1 MVIKKVPSL
10 NTYMPDIVKSVKSMT
25 AHASHTLS
33 HEVDINSHN
42 QFEKTETQ
50 KS

>member
-1 MVIKKVPSL
+1 MIIKKVPSL
-10 NTYMPDIVKSVKSMT
+10 NTYMPNIVKSVKAMI

-42 QFEKTETQ
+42 KFEKAEIQ
-50 KS
+50 RS